1 MLLDNVNRKIRTGFI
16 SRNLRF
22 KIYVDFAFIEVFC
35 ELYFIKYE
43 IFCREVRKKIIVSI
57 ANLLKEMISI
67 SYVSLLLSLILLLLL
82 IHRKLKLDKCA
93 QYSIIRYWKHRNSS

>member
-16 SRNLRF
+16 SLNLRF

-43 IFCREVRKKIIVSI
+43 IFCREVRKKNSINRQSFEGDDFDFICFIAVVIDIITVI
-57 ANLLKEMISI
+57 DTQKVEA
-67 SYVSLLLSLILLLLL
+67 
-82 IHRKLKLDKCA
+82 R
-93 QYSIIRYWKHRNSS
+93 